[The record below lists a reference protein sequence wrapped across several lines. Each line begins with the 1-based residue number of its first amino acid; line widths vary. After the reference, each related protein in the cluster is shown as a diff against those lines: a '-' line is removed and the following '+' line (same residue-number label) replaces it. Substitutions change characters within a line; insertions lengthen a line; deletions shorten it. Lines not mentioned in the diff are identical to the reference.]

1 MTVFALVDANN
12 FYATCETV
20 FAPKLAGRPLVV
32 LSNNDGCIVAR
43 SAEAR
48 ALGIRMGAPLHE
60 WRDFCRQHGVVI
72 RSSNYALYGDMSRRM
87 VSVLQ
92 EFAERVESYSIDE
105 CFLDLSGVPDA
116 TRHGVA
122 LRAALARRI
131 KLQCGVGIGPTRTLA
146 KFANHIAKQQACWGG
161 VFNLADHEPA
171 LVERLLAGCPAGQ
184 VWGIG
189 YRLIDQLAALGIV
202 TALDLRRADPMDI
215 RRRFSVVQERVVREL
230 NGESC
235 LAPEVVGARQQLMS
249 TRSFGQLA
257 SDPDVLRAAV
267 SHHASVVA
275 ARLRAQQGRAQYVQ
289 VMIRTNPNR
298 PQDPQ
303 HRDSVVVALQQPTAD
318 TGLLVMA
325 AVEGL
330 RRLYRPGHG
339 YQKVG
344 VMLGGLCGST
354 DVQPDLFRV
363 SEDPRRQRLM
373 ATLDDINRLHGRDT
387 LRVASAGLSKA
398 WLMRAEHRS
407 PRYTTCLG
415 ELPVVRAGEHRA
427 RDGLLHADWLE

>member
-1 MTVFALVDANN
+1 MSRFALVDANN
-12 FYATCETV
+12 FYATCEKV
-20 FAPKLAGRPLVV
+20 FVPRLAGRPLVV

-48 ALGIRMGAPLHE
+48 ALGIRMGAPMHE
-60 WRDFCRQHGVVI
+60 WRDFCRRHGVVV

-105 CFLDLSGVPDA
+105 CFLDLSEVPTP
-116 TRHGVA
+116 TRHGFA
-122 LRAALARRI
+122 LREALAQRI

-161 VFNLADHEPA
+161 VFNLDEHEPA
-171 LVERLLAGCPAGQ
+171 LVEHLMAACPAGQ

-189 YRLIDQLAALGIV
+189 YRLIDRLAALGIT
-202 TALDLRRADPMDI
+202 TALDLRRADPVDI

-249 TRSFGQLA
+249 TRSFGRPTDDA
-257 SDPDVLRAAV
+257 DVLRAAV

-275 ARLRAQQGRAQYVQ
+275 ARLRAQQGRAQYLQ
-289 VMIRTNPNR
+289 VMIRNGS
-298 PQDPQ
+298 Q
-303 HRDSVVVALQQPTAD
+303 HQGTVVALAQPTAD
-318 TGLLVMA
+318 TGALVMA
-325 AVEGL
+325 AVEGM
-330 RRLYRPGHG
+330 RRLYRPGQD
-339 YQKVG
+339 YRKVG
-344 VMLGGLCGST
+344 VLLGGLCDGRE
-354 DVQPDLFRV
+354 VQPDLFGER
-363 SEDPRRQRLM
+363 EDPRRQRLM
-373 ATLDDINRLHGRDT
+373 VALDDINRRHGRDT
-387 LRVASAGLSKA
+387 LRVASTGLSKA

-407 PRYTTCLG
+407 PRYTTCVG
-415 ELPVVRAGEHRA
+415 ELPVVRA
-427 RDGLLHADWLE
+427 

>member
-1 MTVFALVDANN
+1 MTIFALVDANN
-12 FYATCETV
+12 FYATCEKV
-20 FAPKLAGRPLVV
+20 FAPALAGRPLVV

-92 EFAERVESYSIDE
+92 QFADQVESYSIDE
-105 CFLDLSGVPDA
+105 CFLDLSGLPDA
-116 TRHGVA
+116 TRHGFI
-122 LRAALARRI
+122 LREALARRI
-131 KLQCGVGIGPTRTLA
+131 KLSCGIGIGPTRTLA
-146 KFANHIAKQQACWGG
+146 KLANHVAKQQACWGG
-161 VFNLADHEPA
+161 VFNLLDHEPA
-171 LVERLLAGCPAGQ
+171 LIEHLMAGCPVGQ

-189 YRLIDQLAALGIV
+189 HRLIDRLAALGIH
-202 TALDLRRADPMDI
+202 TALDLRRADAGDI
-215 RRRFSVVQERVVREL
+215 RRRFSVIQERVVREL

-235 LAPEVVGARQQLMS
+235 LPPEAAGARQQLMS
-249 TRSFGQLA
+249 TRSFGQLTG
-257 SDPDVLRAAV
+257 DPDVLRAAV

-298 PQDPQ
+298 HQDRQ
-303 HRDSVVVALQQPTAD
+303 HRDSVMVALQQPTAD

-330 RRLYRPGHG
+330 RRLYRPDHG

-344 VMLGGLCGST
+344 VTLGGLCGLSDT
-354 DVQPDLFRV
+354 QPDLFRRP
-363 SEDPRRQRLM
+363 EDPRRQRLM
-373 ATLDDINRLHGRDT
+373 AALDDINRRHGRDT
-387 LRVASAGLSKA
+387 LRMASTGLSQA
-398 WLMRAEHRS
+398 WLMRAAHRS

-415 ELPVVRAGEHRA
+415 ELPVVRA
-427 RDGLLHADWLE
+427 